1 MFFICFEVSDIHSFS
16 LSAMRDRSGVF
27 TGAYLAVVT
36 KASTAA
42 RCPGG
47 QGGIQRVDKLELIPL
62 CTEQLASAELRAD
75 EAEYLRMIHSVVAR
89 SAFFFS
95 DTWDLTHTLQ
105 RRTAFGMPGGAIKPG
120 CPAQDLRLA
129 VPAHVQASRAE
140 PRFWWNAHL
149 SQELLQAG
157 AAAFLVVCINGFVE
171 SRLSQSVDGQRVDV
185 TLISRRSCR
194 RQGTRFTVRGID
206 TCGNVANYV
215 ESEQLISFTN
225 SDKVVSFVQTR
236 GSIPLVW
243 SQPVCIRYTPK
254 CSLAEVKS
262 PQSQVLFQR
271 HMQEQFDKYGS
282 VTAVNLIDT
291 KGDQQVLGEAYK
303 AAADRLSSPALT
315 YVWFDFH
322 KECKG
327 MKYGNLAKL
336 MHSIASNME
345 RSGVFTQAGGVVQ
358 SIQSGVVRTNCM
370 DNLDRTNV
378 VQSLIAR
385 WALLFAVQG
394 KSSLADAN
402 ADVLSSPFP
411 AFERQFKA
419 LWADHADAMSNLY
432 SGTGALK
439 TDFTRTGKR
448 TLAGAMQDGHRS
460 LVRYFLANFED
471 GRTQDAWDLFLGRFV
486 PVSQDAPDPQV
497 VHQWAE
503 QAAAGDNTRPAQPVV
518 VRHSG
523 MKRGSPLAS
532 FRGDTST
539 KSFVGRTVLLMVGM
553 LVAFTAVAQGVLG
566 GGAGSSAGTVTSAAE
581 GSIFGQLWGLASP
594 SATAAMYGAG
604 GTAAAMGVLMFLFT
618 KKGTK
623 TGFQWV
629 SQPHFLHHDLINP
642 PRKDIRVFGS
652 DAEAVPATAD
662 KATKS
667 A

>member
-1 MFFICFEVSDIHSFS
+1 M
-16 LSAMRDRSGVF
+16 
-27 TGAYLAVVT
+27 AVVT

-47 QGGIQRVDKLELIPL
+47 QGGIQRVDSLELIPL
-62 CTEQLASAELRAD
+62 CTEALPTAELRAD
-75 EAEYLRMIHSVVAR
+75 EAEYISMIHSVIR
-89 SAFFFS
+89 RHAFFFS
-95 DTWDLTHTLQ
+95 DTWDVTHSLQ
-105 RRTAFGMPGGAIKPG
+105 RQNAFALPGGAVTPG
-120 CPAQDLRLA
+120 VPALDVRVA
-129 VPAHVQASRAE
+129 VPPQVQAGRAE

-157 AAAFLVVCINGFVE
+157 AGAFLAVCINGFVE

-215 ESEQLISFTN
+215 ESEQLLSFGD
-225 SDKVVSFVQTR
+225 SDKLVSFVQTR

-254 CSLAEVKS
+254 CSLGEVSS

-271 HMQEQFDKYGS
+271 HMQEQFDRYGS

-291 KGDQQVLGEAYK
+291 KGDQQVLGAAYK
-303 AAADRLSSPALT
+303 AAAERLASPALT

-336 MHSIASNME
+336 MKSIAANME
-345 RSGVFTQAGGVVQ
+345 RAGVYAQAGGKVLSTQ
-358 SIQSGVVRTNCM
+358 TGVVRTNCM

-378 VQSLIAR
+378 VQSLVAR

-394 KSSLADAN
+394 RSSLADPN
-402 ADVLSSPFP
+402 ADVLSSPFAP
-411 AFERQFKA
+411 FERQFKA

-448 TLAGAMQDGHRS
+448 TMAGAMQDGQRS

-486 PVSQDAPDPQV
+486 PVFADAAEPAV
-497 VHQWAE
+497 IAGWGE
-503 QAAAGDNTRPAQPVV
+503 QAAAGDNTRPVRPVE
-518 VRHSG
+518 VRHNAG
-523 MKRGSPLAS
+523 RGAVTPLYSYRA
-532 FRGDTST
+532 DTST
-539 KSFVGRTVLLMVGM
+539 GAFVGRTVLLMVGM
-553 LVAFTAVAQGVLG
+553 FVAFTAVAQATVG
-566 GGAGSSAGTVTSAAE
+566 GGVVSAGGATVAE
-581 GSIFGQLWGLASP
+581 GGLLGQLWSLASP
-594 SATAAMYGAG
+594 SVTSALYGAG
-604 GTAAAMGVLMFLFT
+604 ASAAAMGVLMFMFT
-618 KKGTK
+618 KRGTK

-642 PRKDIRVFGS
+642 PRKDIQVYGS
-652 DAEAVPATAD
+652 DASPPAAD
-662 KATKS
+662 KSTKS

>member
-1 MFFICFEVSDIHSFS
+1 M
-16 LSAMRDRSGVF
+16 
-27 TGAYLAVVT
+27 
-36 KASTAA
+36 
-42 RCPGG
+42 
-47 QGGIQRVDKLELIPL
+47 DKLELIPL
-62 CTEQLASAELRAD
+62 CTEQLGPAELRKD
-75 EAEYLRMIHSVVAR
+75 EAEYLAMIQSVIAR
-89 SAFFFS
+89 NAFFFS
-95 DTWDLTHTLQ
+95 DTWDITHTLQ
-105 RRTAFGMPGGAIKPG
+105 RRNAFSLPGGVITAG
-120 CPAQDLRLA
+120 VPAQDARMP
-129 VPAHVQASRAE
+129 VPPQVQAVRAE

-149 SQELLQAG
+149 SQELMQAG
-157 AAAFLVVCINGFVE
+157 AAAFMAVCINGFVE

-215 ESEQLISFTN
+215 ESEQIISFSNT
-225 SDKVVSFVQTR
+225 DKLVSFVQTR

-254 CSLAEVKS
+254 CSLGDVKS

-271 HMQEQFDKYGS
+271 HMQEQFDRYGS

-303 AAADRLSSPALT
+303 AAADRLASPALT

-336 MHSIASNME
+336 MHSIAANME
-345 RSGVFTQAGGVVQ
+345 RAGVFTQAGGKVL
-358 SIQSGVVRTNCM
+358 STQSGVVRTNCM

-394 KSSLADAN
+394 KSSLADPN
-402 ADVLSSPFP
+402 ADVLSSPFA

-448 TLAGAMQDGHRS
+448 TLAGAMQDGQRS

-486 PVSQDAPDPQV
+486 PVFDDAPDPAV
-497 VHQWAE
+497 VTAWEEHNS
-503 QAAAGDNTRPAQPVV
+503 AADNTRPVQPVV
-518 VRHSG
+518 VRHSPRKG
-523 MKRGSPLAS
+523 SSPLNV
-532 FRGDTST
+532 FRLDIST
-539 KSFVGRTVLLMVGM
+539 RAFVGRTMLLMVGM
-553 LVAFTAVAQGVLG
+553 FVAFTAVAQTVVGGAADAAG
-566 GGAGSSAGTVTSAAE
+566 GGAGTAAAAQ
-581 GSIFGQLWGLASP
+581 GGLLGQLWSLAAP
-594 SATAAMYGAG
+594 SLTSAMYGAG
-604 GTAAAMGVLMFLFT
+604 GTAAAMGVLMFMFT
-618 KKGTK
+618 KRGTK

-642 PRKDIRVFGS
+642 PRKDIEVYGS
-652 DAEAVPATAD
+652 DAAPVTGTAN
-662 KATKS
+662 KSTKT